1 MAVVASEKLVW
12 DQFFFYVNY
21 HNNFADRI
29 RSITPN
35 QVPGTGMQLGIIVD
49 NEL

>member
-1 MAVVASEKLVW
+1 MAFFASEKLVW
-12 DQFFFYVNY
+12 DQFFLYVNY

-29 RSITPN
+29 RSITLN
-35 QVPGTGMQLGIIVD
+35 QIPGTGMPLGPIVD